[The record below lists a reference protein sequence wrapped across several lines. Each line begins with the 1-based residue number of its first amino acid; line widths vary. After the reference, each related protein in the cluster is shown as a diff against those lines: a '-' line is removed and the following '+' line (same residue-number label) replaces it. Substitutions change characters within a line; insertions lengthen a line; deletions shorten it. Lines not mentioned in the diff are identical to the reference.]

1 MHIFFL
7 PKGQKTIHILKQVVR
22 IEKINLF
29 KEDTVAINLKKS
41 RRKSRFVWEPLRG
54 IASLRI
60 NLSLKTVQLSP
71 PIFGHFCE
79 YIILLFCP

>member
-1 MHIFFL
+1 MQA
-7 PKGQKTIHILKQVVR
+7 PTR
-22 IEKINLF
+22 IKIER
-29 KEDTVAINLKKS
+29 EDVPSSSSIWKVSWSASLSSAYVYK
-41 RRKSRFVWEPLRG
+41 VLEG

>member
-1 MHIFFL
+1 MCSKGAGYYKGLRQTNKDAGL
-7 PKGQKTIHILKQVVR
+7 PVPVVNHRILKLIR
-22 IEKINLF
+22 N
-29 KEDTVAINLKKS
+29 
-41 RRKSRFVWEPLRG
+41 

-79 YIILLFCP
+79 YIGILVISLNT